1 MSLRTLLGASILLR
15 ITLLFYGL
23 YQDSTSPLKY
33 TDIDYYVFTDASR
46 YLLTNSNNASIS
58 TPYSRETYRYTPLLA
73 WLLLPTALNP
83 QFLFFSFGKII
94 FSAADVLA
102 GWLIH
107 LILTNGG
114 MDRRS
119 AGWFAGIWLV
129 NPMVATISTRGSSEG
144 LLGVLVV
151 GIVWAVLR
159 RRVVLAGVLVGLATH
174 FKIYPV
180 IYAPAIVW
188 WLESEGGGRG
198 EKESKNGWLEKAMGF
213 VNRERVTFGAWA
225 LGTFVGLNVWMYK
238 LYADPFLQHTY
249 LHHLS
254 RVDHRHN
261 FSPYN
266 TLLHLTSSPMGH
278 SSTPFASIPFFPQL
292 LLSGLVIPLSFAKHD
307 LPATM
312 FAQTFAFV
320 SFNKV
325 CTSQYFMWYI
335 VLLPFYLPGSV
346 LLRRPW
352 LGGVALVLWVVS
364 QAVWLQQGYEL
375 EFLGK
380 STFVPGLW
388 AASLVFFAV
397 NVWLLGV
404 IVGDIP
410 QRGKSRGK
418 VNKVE

>member
-15 ITLLFYGL
+15 ITLLLYGL
-23 YQDSTSPLKY
+23 YQDYTSPLKY

-46 YLLTNSNNASIS
+46 YLLTNSNNASTL

-94 FSAADVLA
+94 FAAADVLA
-102 GWLIH
+102 GWLIYVV
-107 LILTNGG
+107 LTNRG
-114 MDRRS
+114 MDSQR

-159 RRVVLAGVLVGLATH
+159 RRVLLAGVLVGLATH

-180 IYAPAIVW
+180 IYAPTVVW
-188 WLESEGGGRG
+188 WLESEGSGGSEG
-198 EKESKNGWLEKAMGF
+198 ESGKGWFEKAIGF
-213 VNRERVTFGAWA
+213 VNRERVIFGTWA

-238 LYADPFLQHTY
+238 LYASPFLQHTY

-278 SSTPFASIPFFPQL
+278 SSTPFGSIPFLPQL
-292 LLSGLVIPLSFAKHD
+292 LLSGLVIPLAFAKHD
-307 LPATM
+307 LPVTM

-352 LGGVALVLWVVS
+352 LGGVALVLWAVS
-364 QAVWLQQGYEL
+364 QAVWLEQGYEL

-380 STFVPGLW
+380 ATFVPGLW
-388 AASLVFFAV
+388 VASLLFFAV
-397 NVWLLGV
+397 NVWLLGI
-404 IVGDIP
+404 IVGDIRR
-410 QRGKSRGK
+410 RGDLA
-418 VNKVE
+418 

>member
-1 MSLRTLLGASILLR
+1 M
-15 ITLLFYGL
+15 
-23 YQDSTSPLKY
+23 
-33 TDIDYYVFTDASR
+33 
-46 YLLTNSNNASIS
+46 
-58 TPYSRETYRYTPLLA
+58 YSY
-73 WLLLPTALNP
+73 
-83 QFLFFSFGKII
+83 S
-94 FSAADVLA
+94 
-102 GWLIH
+102 
-107 LILTNGG
+107 
-114 MDRRS
+114 
-119 AGWFAGIWLV
+119 
-129 NPMVATISTRGSSEG
+129 
-144 LLGVLVV
+144 
-151 GIVWAVLR
+151 
-159 RRVVLAGVLVGLATH
+159 
-174 FKIYPV
+174 
-180 IYAPAIVW
+180 
-188 WLESEGGGRG
+188 
-198 EKESKNGWLEKAMGF
+198 
-213 VNRERVTFGAWA
+213 
-225 LGTFVGLNVWMYK
+225 
-238 LYADPFLQHTY
+238 YADPFLQHTY

-292 LLSGLVIPLSFAKHD
+292 LLSGLVIPLAFAKHD

-364 QAVWLQQGYEL
+364 QAAWLQQGYEL

-388 AASLVFFAV
+388 AASLVFFCGECLAV
-397 NVWLLGV
+397 G
-404 IVGDIP
+404 GYC
-410 QRGKSRGK
+410 G
-418 VNKVE
+418 

>member
-1 MSLRTLLGASILLR
+1 MPLRTLLGASIVLR

-23 YQDSTSPLKY
+23 YQDATSPLKY

-46 YLLTNSNNASIS
+46 YLLSNSNSS

-73 WLLLPTALNP
+73 WLLLPTALSP
-83 QFLFFSFGKII
+83 QFFFFSFGKIV
-94 FSAADVLA
+94 FAAADVLA
-102 GWLIH
+102 GWLIYVV
-107 LILTNGG
+107 LTNGG
-114 MDRRS
+114 MGRRR

-159 RRVVLAGVLVGLATH
+159 RQVLLAGVLMGLATH

-188 WLESEGGGRG
+188 WLESVGEGEG
-198 EKESKNGWLEKAMGF
+198 KGWFGKMVGF
-213 VNRERVTFGAWA
+213 VNWERVVFGTAA
-225 LGTFVGLNVWMYK
+225 LGTFVGLNVWIY
-238 LYADPFLQHTY
+238 DEPFLQHTY

-254 RVDHRHN
+254 RIDHRHN

-266 TLLHLTSSPMGH
+266 TLLHLTSSPTGR
-278 SSTPFASIPFFPQL
+278 SDYPFASIPFLPQL
-292 LLSGLVIPLSFAKHD
+292 LLSALIIPLAFAKND

-320 SFNKV
+320 TFNKV

-352 LGGVALVLWVVS
+352 VGGVALGLWVVS
-364 QAVWLQQGYEL
+364 QAAWLQQGYEL

-380 STFVPGLW
+380 PTFMPGLW
-388 AASLVFFAV
+388 AASLAFFAV

-404 IVGDIP
+404 IVGDIAL
-410 QRGKSRGK
+410 RGGGGRSK
-418 VNKVE
+418 VKKVE